1 MHHFAESSHAR
12 RVKLV
17 TFATLVT
24 AFPFLVAATSASAS
38 PSISGKPAA
47 SVIAGHTYTFTPEA
61 TGPAGEALSF
71 SIAHKPA
78 WASFSIA
85 TGKLDGTPTSRQTG
99 TYADILISVSDG
111 KSKATL
117 TAFSIDVRSYKEPT
131 ISGTP
136 MQAVVAGE
144 SYSFTPK
151 ATTESGLKPTFAIS
165 YKPKWASFNTATGQL
180 HGTPVAADAGP
191 DDGISITVSDGTST
205 AALPKFDIT
214 VMPAGTKSATL
225 SWKAPTENANG
236 TALTDLA
243 GYRIRY
249 GTNPNDLTNTITV
262 NTVAR
267 TTEVVSNL
275 SSGTYYFAIMA
286 FNTAGV
292 ESKLSN
298 VVSAKF

>member
-1 MHHFAESSHAR
+1 MRHLAKPSHAR
-12 RVKLV
+12 RIKLV

-24 AFPFLVAATSASAS
+24 SFPLVVAATAAP
-38 PSISGKPAA
+38 PSISGKPAT
-47 SVIAGHTYTFTPEA
+47 SVIAGHTYAFTPKA

-71 SIAHKPA
+71 SITHKPA

-85 TGKLDGTPTSRQTG
+85 TGELDGTPTSKQTG
-99 TYADILISVSDG
+99 MYSDILISVSDG
-111 KSKATL
+111 TSKATL
-117 TAFSIDVRSYKEPT
+117 AAFSIDVSAYKEPA

-136 MQAVVAGE
+136 MQAVAAGD

-151 ATTESGLKPTFAIS
+151 VTIESGLKPTFSIGS
-165 YKPKWASFNTATGQL
+165 KPKWASFNTTTGQL
-180 HGTPVAADAGP
+180 LGTPIAADVGS
-191 DDGISITVSDGTST
+191 DDGISIAVSDGTST

-214 VMPAGTKSATL
+214 VMRAGTKSVTL

-236 TALTDLA
+236 TALTNLA

-249 GTNPNDLTNTITV
+249 GTTPDSLTNTITID
-262 NTVAR
+262 TVAR

-275 SSGTYYFAIMA
+275 TSGTYYFAVMA
-286 FNTAGV
+286 FNTVGV
-292 ESKLSN
+292 DSKLSN